1 MKGYPELAVLLFM
14 IAYSTSTP
22 FWIPSTFFILIGSFV
37 FGRAFGLLY
46 GFIIFTFVDYIWEM
60 IGVVLA
66 FLNGR
71 YLFRKWV
78 QNWIHSRPKLLAIS
92 EALTHNA
99 KKLVF
104 LLRASNL
111 TPYDALNYTWSVTD
125 MKLWDYILGNTSI
138 IICDAPYIYVWVS
151 ITDLSNVSNSMEGL
165 GDWYYVLLS
174 IGIAITIGVVI
185 AVIFYS
191 RREFRKTLLEI
202 ERKKAIENDSQFQ
215 ERRQSITVFDAVHP
229 PMNLGESW
237 SLKILL
243 NKYLI

>member
-1 MKGYPELAVLLFM
+1 MKNTPELGIILFM
-14 IAYSTSTP
+14 IAYSSSTP

-78 QNWIHSRPKLLAIS
+78 QSWIQSRPKLLAIS

-111 TPYDALNYTWSVTD
+111 TPYDALNYTWGITN
-125 MKLWDYILGNTSI
+125 MKLWDYIIGNLSI

-151 ITDLSNVSNSMEGL
+151 ITDISNVSNSVEGL

-174 IGIAITIGVVI
+174 ISIVITLCVVI
-185 AVIFYS
+185 AVVFYS
-191 RREFRKTLLEI
+191 RKEFKKTMLEI
-202 ERKKAIENDSQFQ
+202 QRKKEQ
-215 ERRQSITVFDAVHP
+215 ERELRIQDRGQSIHES
-229 PMNLGESW
+229 NLPSPLDEN
-237 SLKILL
+237 I
-243 NKYLI
+243 